1 MLTKIYALPLFTAF
15 VLAVVF
21 IGAYAVINALYSKS
35 KWLKA
40 ISVIGFLVSLFG
52 ILYISVLSR
61 GVGTFSLELRP
72 FYSFVTAKELPEM
85 YRTVFM
91 NVLLYV
97 PFGVFLSY
105 TISRKHKAISV
116 IITVISA
123 LIVSVCVEAMQYV
136 YSLGRCEIDDIIFNT
151 LGALWGAL
159 GICLFGYLTKEL
171 ENMKNNLTENQ
182 NILCDLCSNVLFDKN
197 VDLPKEID
205 VDELLKEANQQAVFT
220 TAYTALKKL
229 SFKSD
234 LGEKLLLHSVIKTA
248 RVGHD
253 HIEIGNI
260 LTENG
265 IEYVLFKGV
274 ASAAYYKKPDIR
286 AMGDVDILIY
296 PSDIEQVN
304 CLLLNI
310 GYTTND
316 DIFKKDNHISYVRHI
331 NGVRSVCEVH
341 FKVTTVPNAVA
352 DEFNNCFKTVF
363 EDKREIS
370 AFGGKCFVP
379 SHFHHGVILLLHTA
393 THLTSEGI
401 GLRHICDWAVFVNS
415 FSNDNFVK
423 TFEAP
428 LKQMGLWRFAQLLTL
443 CCQKY
448 LGADKKD
455 FAGNCAD
462 ELLDAMITDIMTG
475 GNFGF
480 KDETRYGHIKYISNR
495 DSDGISQKG
504 AFAQLMLSINQKAET
519 KCDFVKKH
527 KWLLPVGWVVV
538 VFDYFGLVLSK
549 KRKLDNID
557 TINDAKHRQSI
568 YNEFKLFKKENE

>member
-1 MLTKIYALPLFTAF
+1 MLKQIYAMPLFSAF
-15 VLAVVF
+15 ILAVTF
-21 IGAYAVINALYSKS
+21 ISIYAVINALYSKS

-40 ISVIGFLVSLFG
+40 ISVSGFLVSLFG
-52 ILYISVLSR
+52 IFYITVLSR
-61 GVGTFSLELRP
+61 EVGNFSLELRP
-72 FYSFVTAKELPEM
+72 FYSFVMANEQPEM

-105 TISRKHKAISV
+105 SISRKHKAISV

-123 LIVSVCVEAMQYV
+123 LIVSVCVEAMQYL
-136 YSLGRCEIDDIIFNT
+136 YSLGRCEIDDVIFNT

-182 NILCDLCSNVLFDKN
+182 NILCDLCANVLFDKKI
-197 VDLPKEID
+197 DLPKEID
-205 VDELLKEANQQAVFT
+205 IDELLKEANQQAVFT
-220 TAYTALKKL
+220 IAYTALKKL
-229 SFKSD
+229 SFKND
-234 LGEKLLLHSVIKTA
+234 FWEKLILHSAMKNA
-248 RVGHD
+248 RVCYD
-253 HIEIGNI
+253 HIEIGDI

-286 AMGDVDILIY
+286 AMGDVDILIN
-296 PSDIEQVN
+296 PQDIEKVHN
-304 CLLLNI
+304 LLLSI

-331 NGVRSVCEVH
+331 NGVRSVIEVH
-341 FKVTTVPNAVA
+341 FKVSTTPDAVA
-352 DEFNNCFKTVF
+352 DEFDNCFKTVF

-370 AFGGKCFVP
+370 VLSGKCFVP

-393 THLTSEGI
+393 THLTKEGI

-415 FSNDNFVK
+415 FSNDDFVK

-443 CCQKY
+443 
-448 LGADKKD
+448 
-455 FAGNCAD
+455 
-462 ELLDAMITDIMTG
+462 
-475 GNFGF
+475 
-480 KDETRYGHIKYISNR
+480 
-495 DSDGISQKG
+495 
-504 AFAQLMLSINQKAET
+504 
-519 KCDFVKKH
+519 
-527 KWLLPVGWVVV
+527 
-538 VFDYFGLVLSK
+538 
-549 KRKLDNID
+549 
-557 TINDAKHRQSI
+557 
-568 YNEFKLFKKENE
+568 

>member
-1 MLTKIYALPLFTAF
+1 MLQQIYAMPLFSAF
-15 VLAVVF
+15 ILAVTF
-21 IGAYAVINALYSKS
+21 ISIYAVLNALYSKS

-61 GVGTFSLELRP
+61 GVGTFSVELRP
-72 FYSFVTAKELPEM
+72 FYSFVMAKKQPEM

-105 TISRKHKAISV
+105 SISRKHKVISV

-123 LIVSVCVEAMQYV
+123 LIISVCVEAIQYS
-136 YSLGRCEIDDIIFNT
+136 YSLGRCEIDDVIFNT

-171 ENMKNNLTENQ
+171 ENMKNNFTENQ
-182 NILCDLCSNVLFDKN
+182 NILCNLCANVLFDRN

-229 SFKSD
+229 SFEGD
-234 LGEKLLLHSVIKTA
+234 LGEKLLLRSIMKTA

-253 HIEIGNI
+253 HIEIGDI
-260 LTENG
+260 LTQNG

-274 ASAAYYKKPDIR
+274 ASAAYYKKTDIR
-286 AMGDVDILIY
+286 IMGDVDILIH
-296 PSDIEQVN
+296 PEDTEQVHN
-304 CLLLNI
+304 LLLNI
-310 GYTTND
+310 GYITNE
-316 DIFKKDNHISYVRHI
+316 DITKKENHIVYVRRL
-331 NGVRSVCEVH
+331 NGVCSVCEVH
-341 FKVTTVPNAVA
+341 FKVSTTPDAVA
-352 DEFNNCFKTVF
+352 EEFNNCFKTVF
-363 EDKREIS
+363 NDKMEIEVS
-370 AFGGKCFVP
+370 NGRCFVP

-393 THLTSEGI
+393 THLTKEGI
-401 GLRHICDWAVFVNS
+401 GLRHLCDWAVFVNS
-415 FSNDNFVK
+415 FSNDVFVK

-455 FAGNCAD
+455 FAGDCD
-462 ELLDAMITDIMTG
+462 SELLDAMITDIMTG

-495 DSDGISQKG
+495 ESDGISQKG
-504 AFAQLMLSINQKAET
+504 AFSQLFMSINQKAKI